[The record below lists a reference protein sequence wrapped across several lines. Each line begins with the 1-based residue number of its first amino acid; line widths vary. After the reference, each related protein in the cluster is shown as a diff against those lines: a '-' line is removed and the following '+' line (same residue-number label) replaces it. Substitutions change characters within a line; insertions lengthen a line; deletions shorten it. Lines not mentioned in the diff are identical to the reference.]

1 MRKYFGAL
9 AALDG
14 VSLRLPPGSYHALL
28 GENGAGKS
36 TLVKCVMGYHQPD
49 AGKVVLDGRKQ
60 RITSPRDAYRLGIGM
75 VYQHFTLVP
84 SMMVAENLML
94 ARADLP
100 RVLNWRTEMPK
111 LERFLEGM
119 PFRIDLSAPA
129 GGLAA
134 GEKQKIEI
142 VKQLFLGSRILILD
156 EPTSVLTPGEADD

>member
-1 MRKYFGAL
+1 MRGCLVSGSLPPDLDVSGLSKRFGAVQAL
-9 AALDG
+9 AD
-14 VSLRLPPGSYHALL
+14 VSLRLPAGSYHALL

-49 AGKVVLDGRKQ
+49 AGKVALDGKEQ
-60 RITSPRDAYRLGIGM
+60 HIASPRDAYRLGIGM

-84 SMMVAENLML
+84 SMTVAENLLL

-100 RVLNWRTEMPK
+100 PVIDWRSETPK

-119 PFRIDLSAPA
+119 PFKVNLFALASS
-129 GGLAA
+129 LAA

-142 VKQLFLGSRILILD
+142 V
-156 EPTSVLTPGEADD
+156 